1 MKPVS
6 AAPPSLAAIESIILS
21 AWRHVLGIATFG
33 AHDRPFEAG
42 ATSASLIQVH
52 YRIENQL
59 NLTISPVMLFEHSTV
74 AELARH
80 LHDTLAPEE
89 ATTPIDQPPSSD
101 RLRARQNKRRAHR
114 AVGREDQGR

>member
-1 MKPVS
+1 
-6 AAPPSLAAIESIILS
+6 
-21 AWRHVLGIATFG
+21 
-33 AHDRPFEAG
+33 
-42 ATSASLIQVH
+42 LIQVH

-80 LHDTLAPEE
+80 LHDTLAPEQ